1 MRGSTLERN
10 RSTALQVG
18 SVSIND
24 LLHAVLQK
32 TITVRRSSDPAL
44 SGLKRGS
51 LPNGTQ

>member
-24 LLHAVLQK
+24 LLHAVMQK
-32 TITVRRSSDPAL
+32 TITVRIIFRSSTFRPDA
-44 SGLKRGS
+44 GS
-51 LPNGTQ
+51 LPNGT